1 MGWEQKEPTWVVA
14 QVGWGAAEVVVRVDV
29 KVDGFAETA
38 LEVEEAEVEE
48 AEVAL
53 EVVRVDGVVVVE
65 DVEDAEEEEDEI
77 IDERV
82 VEELPTLTSAFL
94 YQFA

>member
-1 MGWEQKEPTWVVA
+1 M
-14 QVGWGAAEVVVRVDV
+14 
-29 KVDGFAETA
+29 
-38 LEVEEAEVEE
+38 EE

-65 DVEDAEEEEDEI
+65 DVEDAEEEEEEEI